1 MKNNMKNNELKLL
14 AKREREVFQLL
25 VSGQSTKQVAI
36 ELGLKSNTISTI
48 KRNIFFKLKI
58 STVIEAYEIS
68 KGIKNDLRKS
78 K

>member
-1 MKNNMKNNELKLL
+1 MKNNQLQLL
-14 AKREREVFQLL
+14 SKREREVFLLL
-25 VSGQSTKQVAI
+25 VSGQSTTQIAI

-68 KGIKNDLRKS
+68 KGIKNDYALNKLV
-78 K
+78 

>member
-1 MKNNMKNNELKLL
+1 MKNNELKLL

>member
-1 MKNNMKNNELKLL
+1 MKNNQLQLL
-14 AKREREVFQLL
+14 AKREREVFLLL
-25 VSGQSTKQVAI
+25 VSGQSTTQIAI

-68 KGIKNDLRKS
+68 KGIKNDYALNKLV
-78 K
+78 

>member
-1 MKNNMKNNELKLL
+1 MKNKELQLL

-25 VSGQSTKQVAI
+25 VSGQSTKQIAI

-68 KGIKNDLRKS
+68 KGIKNDYALNKLV
-78 K
+78 

>member
-1 MKNNMKNNELKLL
+1 MKNNELKLL

-68 KGIKNDLRKS
+68 KGGKNDSRKS

>member
-1 MKNNMKNNELKLL
+1 MKNKELQLL

-25 VSGQSTKQVAI
+25 VSGQSTKQIAI

-68 KGIKNDLRKS
+68 KGGAKMI
-78 K
+78 

>member
-1 MKNNMKNNELKLL
+1 MKNNQLQLL
-14 AKREREVFQLL
+14 AKREREVFLLL
-25 VSGQSTKQVAI
+25 VSGQSTTQIAI

-68 KGIKNDLRKS
+68 KGGKNDLRKS

>member
-1 MKNNMKNNELKLL
+1 MKNNELKLL

-25 VSGQSTKQVAI
+25 VSGQSTKQIAI

>member
-1 MKNNMKNNELKLL
+1 MKNKELQLL
-14 AKREREVFQLL
+14 SKREREVFMLL
-25 VSGQSTKQVAI
+25 VSGQSTSQIAI
-36 ELGLKSNTISTI
+36 ELGLKRNTVSTI

-68 KGIKNDLRKS
+68 KGGGKNDLRKS

>member
-68 KGIKNDLRKS
+68 KGIKK
-78 K
+78 

>member
-1 MKNNMKNNELKLL
+1 MKNKELQLL

-25 VSGQSTKQVAI
+25 VSGQSTKQIAI

-68 KGIKNDLRKS
+68 KGGKNDSRKS

>member
-1 MKNNMKNNELKLL
+1 MKNNQLQLL
-14 AKREREVFQLL
+14 AKREREVFLLL
-25 VSGQSTKQVAI
+25 VSGQSTTQIAI